1 MGIFGAISG
10 ALAGSNSGSSNNN
23 SGGLSGLLSGF
34 GANTGVGSQP
44 QANDHTHEDN
54 NNNAQP
60 GLQGPAPAV
69 TSNPQVVGAASSQPQ
84 LRGMAGMAANKA
96 AIMQAG
102 ASNVASQNQT
112 GQDMFGGQS
121 LPEKGAIG
129 VAGMDQMDQ
138 F

>member
-1 MGIFGAISG
+1 MLTKIKTDKIMGIFGAISG
-10 ALAGSNSGSSNNN
+10 AVAGLNSGSSNNN

-44 QANDHTHEDN
+44 QANVGVGSQPQANDHTHED

-69 TSNPQVVGAASSQPQ
+69 TSNPQVDTM
-84 LRGMAGMAANKA
+84 R
-96 AIMQAG
+96 G
-102 ASNVASQNQT
+102 ASNVASQNQA